1 MPYRGQTI
9 GGCPHPMCGN
19 VQRVRY
25 ITSSTIWR
33 TTVSDSYLP
42 PPTQLVLPPKS
53 CTAHP
58 HPPRPLRYSDSPS
71 KGKAPKALMYI
82 GRAPPRGT
90 KRSAASVVQ
99 AEEQADQGND
109 EARKKKTKRQKAGKA
124 VSRRSMHVVIQSPKI
139 PTRKRRRIEEDTE
152 SSASEKSDEEEREEE
167 TSAEQWVGKG
177 EARSITLLYCR
188 YMHISSLTNR
198 TGVSGAGDSI
208 FLCASRSGIQSDL
221 SRAKPVHAE
230 RRHAKRPTYGSKR
243 LCWAIRNWSCG
254 TGLPVVCLEYLGL
267 TPCRLAFPRDLQQG

>member
-53 CTAHP
+53 CSAHP

-109 EARKKKTKRQKAGKA
+109 EARKKKTKRQKAGKS
-124 VSRRSMHVVIQSPKI
+124 VSRRSVHVVIQSPKI
-139 PTRKRRRIEEDTE
+139 PTRKRRRIEDTE

-188 YMHISSLTNR
+188 YRQLSTRTNR
-198 TGVSGAGDSI
+198 TGVSGAGVTRLNIPVCEPQWHSKRSI
-208 FLCASRSGIQSDL
+208 SCKACARRKTACKATNIWKQKVVLGDQELVLWNGPSCGMSGI
-221 SRAKPVHAE
+221 SRFNAM
-230 RRHAKRPTYGSKR
+230 
-243 LCWAIRNWSCG
+243 
-254 TGLPVVCLEYLGL
+254 
-267 TPCRLAFPRDLQQG
+267 